1 MAKIDLFDP
10 KWIEMVFA
18 GKNREY
24 GAYKLRKGTGTRN
37 ILALAILMS
46 VALLIGGYLA
56 YNVIQEQ
63 RAKEA
68 EAYNAQLELSR
79 LEQKQKEQ
87 KEEMKDIP
95 PPPPPEKQEVPV
107 ERATQQYTVPEIKKE
122 IDESKELKQQDQLDK
137 KVETGAETKE
147 GTNDAN
153 VLKEAVKEVEQPV
166 VEEKKEEPPKV
177 VEDTKV
183 YNLAELAQQPSFPG
197 GDAAMY
203 SWLSKNLQYPPI
215 AQENGISG
223 TVVVQFVV
231 EKDGSV
237 NGVKVVRG
245 KDPSLD
251 KEAVRVVSKMPKW
264 NPGKQNGQ
272 AVRVY
277 YTLPVKFQLQ

>member
-56 YNVIQEQ
+56 YKVIQEQ

-153 VLKEAVKEVEQPV
+153 VLKEAVKEADLSLSESTLRA
-166 VEEKKEEPPKV
+166 EELRLEIKTLKDEIEKL
-177 VEDTKV
+177 K
-183 YNLAELAQQPSFPG
+183 PS
-197 GDAAMY
+197 DH
-203 SWLSKNLQYPPI
+203 
-215 AQENGISG
+215 
-223 TVVVQFVV
+223 
-231 EKDGSV
+231 
-237 NGVKVVRG
+237 
-245 KDPSLD
+245 
-251 KEAVRVVSKMPKW
+251 
-264 NPGKQNGQ
+264 
-272 AVRVY
+272 
-277 YTLPVKFQLQ
+277 